1 MAFRNIVINSRCKL
15 SYSMNYLVV
24 RKLDDEKR
32 VLLDEIK
39 MIIINSLEVSIT
51 TALISESSKRK
62 IKIMFCNEKCNPE
75 CELISYQNNYYSY
88 RKIKEQIAFDD
99 KIKDFL
105 WRKII
110 EEKIINQARNLKYM
124 NLSKEYEMLMEYK
137 DCLVDG
143 DLSNREGHSAK
154 VYFNSLF
161 GTDFSRK
168 KENDINK
175 YLNYGYSII
184 LSAISRSIKTLG
196 YLSELGIHHIGES
209 NQFNLS
215 CDLIEPIRPLV
226 DSLVIKN
233 LVNDDNFKGEMIGLL
248 AVKVNY
254 RGKEYFLDN
263 AIELYVEDMLG
274 FMKTG
279 ELERISFI
287 KYEL

>member
-24 RKLDDEKR
+24 RKLDNEKR

-51 TALISESSKRK
+51 TALISEASKRK

-88 RKIKEQIAFDD
+88 RKIKEQIGFDD
-99 KIKDFL
+99 EIKNYL
-105 WRKII
+105 WKRII
-110 EEKIINQARNLKYM
+110 EEKINNQARNLKYM
-124 NLSKEYEMLMEYK
+124 NLDKEYDMLIDYK
-137 DCLVDG
+137 QNILDG

-154 VYFNSLF
+154 VYFNALF
-161 GTDFSRK
+161 GTEFSRK
-168 KENDINK
+168 NDCDINK
-175 YLNYGYSII
+175 FLNYGYSII
-184 LSAISRSIKTLG
+184 LSAISRVIKSLG
-196 YLSELGIHHIGES
+196 YLTELGIHHIGES

-215 CDLIEPIRPLV
+215 CDFIEPIRPLI

-233 LVNDDNFKGEMIGLL
+233 VVNDENFKGEMIGLL
-248 AVKVNY
+248 STKVNY
-254 RGKEYFLDN
+254 RNKEYFLDN

-279 ELERISFI
+279 EVERISFI

>member
-24 RKLDDEKR
+24 RKLDNEKR

-39 MIIINSLEVSIT
+39 MIIINSLEASIT
-51 TALISESSKRK
+51 TALISEASKRK

-88 RKIKEQIAFDD
+88 RKIKEQIGFDD
-99 KIKDFL
+99 EIKNYL
-105 WRKII
+105 WKRII
-110 EEKIINQARNLKYM
+110 EEKINNQARNLKYM
-124 NLSKEYEMLMEYK
+124 NLDKEYDMLLDYK
-137 DCLVDG
+137 QNILDG

-154 VYFNSLF
+154 VYFNALF
-161 GTDFSRK
+161 GTEFSRK
-168 KENDINK
+168 NDCDINK
-175 YLNYGYSII
+175 FLNYGYSII
-184 LSAISRSIKTLG
+184 LSAISRVIKSLG
-196 YLSELGIHHIGES
+196 YLTELGIHHIGES

-215 CDLIEPIRPLV
+215 CDFIEPIRPLI

-233 LVNDDNFKGEMIGLL
+233 VVNDENFKGEMIGLL
-248 AVKVNY
+248 STKVNY
-254 RGKEYFLDN
+254 RNKEYFLDN

-279 ELERISFI
+279 EVERISFI

>member
-15 SYSMNYLVV
+15 SYSLNYLVV
-24 RKLDDEKR
+24 RRLEDEKR

-51 TALISESSKRK
+51 TALISEASKRK
-62 IKIMFCNEKCNPE
+62 IKIMFCNDKCNPE

-88 RKIKEQIAFDD
+88 RKIKEQIGFDD
-99 KIKDFL
+99 KIKDYL
-105 WRKII
+105 WKRII
-110 EEKIINQARNLKYM
+110 EEKINNQARNLKYM
-124 NLSKEYEMLMEYK
+124 GHNKEYDMLVYYR
-137 DCLVDG
+137 DNIVDG

-154 VYFNSLF
+154 VYFNTLF
-161 GTDFSRK
+161 GNDFSRK
-168 KENDINK
+168 NECDINK

-184 LSAISRSIKTLG
+184 LSAISRAIKALG
-196 YLSELGIHHIGES
+196 YLTELGIHHIGES

-215 CDLIEPIRPLV
+215 CDFIEPIRPLI

-233 LVNDDNFKGEMIGLL
+233 LVNDDNFKGEMIGILGF
-248 AVKVNY
+248 KVIY
-254 RGKEYFLDN
+254 RNKEYFLDN

-279 ELERISFI
+279 DIERISFI